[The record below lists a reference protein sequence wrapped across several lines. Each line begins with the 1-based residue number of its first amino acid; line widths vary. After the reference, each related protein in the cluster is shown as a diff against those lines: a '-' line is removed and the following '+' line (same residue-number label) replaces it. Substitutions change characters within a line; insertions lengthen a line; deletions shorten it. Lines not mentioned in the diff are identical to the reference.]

1 MLRFYY
7 YPKSKGKVM
16 IGKHGGNITE
26 FVFLLK
32 ITLTSAK
39 RIEELRKPKK
49 VAWLAVGVFQVSMD
63 NGLYCDG
70 SKRDEEQET

>member
-1 MLRFYY
+1 
-7 YPKSKGKVM
+7 M

-39 RIEELRKPKK
+39 TIEELRKSKK
-49 VAWLAVGVFQVSMD
+49 VAWLAVGVFEHGQWLV
-63 NGLYCDG
+63 L
-70 SKRDEEQET
+70 